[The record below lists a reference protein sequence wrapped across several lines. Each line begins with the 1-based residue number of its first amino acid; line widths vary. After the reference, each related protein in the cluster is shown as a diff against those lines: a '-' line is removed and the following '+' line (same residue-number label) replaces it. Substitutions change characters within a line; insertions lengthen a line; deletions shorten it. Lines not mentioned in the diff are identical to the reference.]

1 MIKQTMIATAI
12 AAVLVTGCATTPEAD
27 NRAEQLREEY
37 NQVASVSRAERYAP
51 IKLKEAE
58 EELEKLERMIG
69 QDAGEDA
76 IEHQIYLTRK
86 SIAIAQETA
95 RMKRADEF
103 ISEAETRRKDLLLN
117 ARSREAQEAR
127 AEAAAMSQQAQTAA
141 EQARRAEERA
151 RLANERAAEAEAYA
165 ARMASRAE
173 ELEGEVQDLTTQQ
186 TDRGLVLTLG
196 NILFEFDKAT
206 IKAGA
211 DRTLERVAEFLNEY
225 PKRMVR
231 VEGFTDNVGSDDY
244 NLDLSERRARSIKQ
258 RLIDDGVDASRI
270 STRGYGED
278 HPVASN
284 NSEAGRLQNRRVEII
299 IAEEE
304 GEDVTERGEE

>member
-1 MIKQTMIATAI
+1 M
-12 AAVLVTGCATTPEAD
+12 
-27 NRAEQLREEY
+27 NRA
-37 NQVASVSRAERYAP
+37 
-51 IKLKEAE
+51 
-58 EELEKLERMIG
+58 
-69 QDAGEDA
+69 DD
-76 IEHQIYLTRK
+76 
-86 SIAIAQETA
+86 
-95 RMKRADEF
+95 F

-225 PKRMVR
+225 PKRKVR

-284 NSEAGRLQNRRVEII
+284 DSEAGRLQNRRVEII

-304 GEDVTERGEE
+304 GEDVIERGEE

>member
-284 NSEAGRLQNRRVEII
+284 DSEAGRLQNRRVEII

>member
-1 MIKQTMIATAI
+1 MLKRTMIATAI
-12 AAVLVTGCATTPEAD
+12 AVSLASGCATTPEAD
-27 NRAEQLREEY
+27 DRAERLRDEY
-37 NQVASVSRAERYAP
+37 NQVASVSRAERFAP

-58 EELEKLERMIG
+58 EELEKLERMIA
-69 QDAGEDA
+69 QDAEEDA

-117 ARSREAQEAR
+117 ARSREAQQAR

-165 ARMASRAE
+165 ARMAARAE

-225 PKRMVR
+225 PKRKVR

-258 RLIDDGVDASRI
+258 RLIDDGVQASRI
-270 STRGYGED
+270 STRGYGES

-284 NSEAGRLQNRRVEII
+284 DSEAGRLQNRRVEII

-304 GEDVTERGEE
+304 GEDVEERGQE